1 MVRNFKRA
9 ITVLVVLILAAST
22 FAFAAANTTVPSAV
36 GYLAKVVDGY
46 AVTQIVYDLN
56 AVDPT
61 TLDKINFTITPIDGV
76 ALNPALV
83 VKVQY
88 ALGGSWKVCTLTPGV
103 APIVAV
109 VCDYSAAPIAVTAI
123 TALNIVAS
131 SSLDP

>member
-46 AVTQIVYDLN
+46 AVTNIVYDLTT
-56 AVDPT
+56 ADPT
-61 TLDKINFTITPIDGV
+61 TVDGIRFTITPIDGDV
-76 ALNPALV
+76 LNAARV
-83 VKVQY
+83 VRVQY
-88 ALGGSWKVCTLTPGV
+88 AGGGSWKLCTLTPGV
-103 APIVAV
+103 PPIVAV
-109 VCDYSAAPIAVTAI
+109 VCDYSAAPVAANAI